1 MIILRQRQFGLISEI
16 IRVERNAR
24 KYENKVKSYVDS
36 RASLSQEEIEK
47 VSSELPRE
55 YSKLYD
61 IYKNIISSSGIDY
74 CGFWVSDIKNIAIKR
89 KGGDDK
95 PVIIGFFESCN
106 PEVCYDFNRKTWID
120 EDGKRL
126 TPGQLKKY
134 LIDCCNEDLESL
146 EEASDIKY
154 IKSIT
159 AKLRAL

>member
-1 MIILRQRQFGLISEI
+1 MIILRQKEFGLISEI
-16 IRVERNAR
+16 IRVERNA
-24 KYENKVKSYVDS
+24 KKHENKIKSYVDS

-47 VSSELPRE
+47 VSSELPKE
-55 YSKLYD
+55 YFKLQD
-61 IYKNIISSSGIDY
+61 IHNNIILKSGIDY

-89 KGGDDK
+89 KSGDDK

-106 PEVCYDFNRKTWID
+106 PEVYYDFNRKTWID

-146 EEASDIKY
+146 EEADNIRY
-154 IKSIT
+154 IKNII
-159 AKLRAL
+159 AKLKTL

>member
-1 MIILRQRQFGLISEI
+1 MIILRQKQYGLISEI
-16 IRVERNAR
+16 IRVERNA
-24 KYENKVKSYVDS
+24 KKHENKIKSYVDS

-61 IYKNIISSSGIDY
+61 IYKNTISKSGRDY

-126 TPGQLKKY
+126 TIGQLKKY
-134 LIDCCNEDLESL
+134 LIDCCNEDLDSL
-146 EEASDIKY
+146 DDVEDIKY
-154 IKSIT
+154 VK
-159 AKLRAL
+159 ALINKIRNI